1 MESVTNGTISDSYQI
16 LCSRSENIYIY
27 RKILEFGHMD
37 VQIVTKNTFNDSSA
51 IITIIKNNF
60 SYNPNI

>member
-1 MESVTNGTISDSYQI
+1 
-16 LCSRSENIYIY
+16 
-27 RKILEFGHMD
+27 MD